1 MYEYDEDGEGGGRS
15 TGQKVGL
22 AIGVVAIAALG
33 WFVVKPQLLGGDD
46 DASGVGHPGG
56 GLVVDRGGEP
66 TRRTSATTTTTTTEA
81 TETSRKSTT
90 TTAADAA
97 TATTASETTTT
108 TAAEP
113 ATTAA
118 PTTTPPAAADP
129 PTYDTLPDG
138 SPAPVIALFDAAQI
152 TLTGAVPDQAAKDRL
167 QALAIANA
175 KPGQGNVVNFL
186 TINPAVPRNVG
197 VRVVELTSARFPEGS
212 AEVLPEHA
220 RELDRIASIMN
231 ALPT

>member
-22 AIGVVAIAALG
+22 AIGVIAIAALG

-46 DASGVGHPGG
+46 DPNTVTPAAASSSTEVATSDNA
-56 GLVVDRGGEP
+56 GLAAADD
-66 TRRTSATTTTTTTEA
+66 ATTTGA

-90 TTAADAA
+90 TTTTTAADAA
-97 TATTASETTTT
+97 TASTAATTTT
-108 TAAEP
+108 AAAEP

-118 PTTTPPAAADP
+118 PTTPPAEAGP
-129 PTYDTLPDG
+129 PLYDMLPDG
-138 SPAPVIALFDAAQI
+138 SPAPVIALFDVAQV

-175 KPGQGNVVNFL
+175 KPGQGQHRQL
-186 TINPAVPRNVG
+186 PDDQPGRAR
-197 VRVVELTSARFPEGS
+197 ETSASGS
-212 AEVLPEHA
+212 
-220 RELDRIASIMN
+220 SS
-231 ALPT
+231 